1 MFYHEVQKAELWCC
15 LHHNQ
20 NRVLLC
26 LHQCQNQTSAL
37 KSCQHPDKHSPAK
50 LCVFSSSCLLLIMIS
65 ALGHAVCRPHNK
77 KGPRACRAVYSFSKV
92 SSVWEEPW
100 SATLFFFI
108 IYVFTKTKFVL
119 CAVFLIW
126 NRLTVCTGVLHG
138 AVVLITELCERNPDT
153 LDQFRKVIFSR
164 SYTLTVHRCTDHL
177 WYFPSHY
184 IRLFLN
190 WFRSWKVL
198 WHPAIL
204 QSTT

>member
-1 MFYHEVQKAELWCC
+1 MKYRKLNCDVVYIIIKIGCFYVSTNVKIKPPPLSHVSIQT
-15 LHHNQ
+15 NT
-20 NRVLLC
+20 VLL
-26 LHQCQNQTSAL
+26 N
-37 KSCQHPDKHSPAK
+37 
-50 LCVFSSSCLLLIMIS
+50 CVFFSSSCLLLIMIS

-100 SATLFFFI
+100 SATLFLFI

-164 SYTLTVHRCTDHL
+164 SYTLTIHRCTDHL